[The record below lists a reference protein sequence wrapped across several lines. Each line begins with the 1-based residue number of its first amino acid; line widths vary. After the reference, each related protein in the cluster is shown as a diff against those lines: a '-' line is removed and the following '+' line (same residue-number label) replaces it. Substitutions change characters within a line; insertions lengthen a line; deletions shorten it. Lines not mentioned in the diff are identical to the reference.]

1 MNPMSR
7 IIEQE
12 YSQLCSITPTTQ
24 KSDIVAQHPTACLV
38 QNYRTKNRYGN
49 VLPVESTRVKLDRDG
64 SDIYINANHVSSKF
78 ICTQAPLTTTFDDFW
93 MMVWDKDCPL
103 ICALNRLM
111 EGNAVKGDRYWP
123 EQPGES
129 MLCGEINVTLLS
141 TFSLGAF
148 DITIRYIKLERGES
162 QRTIF
167 QLHYLGWP
175 DFGVPSQS
183 LAIRE
188 LVNLLQIY
196 RSNAGL
202 LGPSVVHCSAG
213 IGRTGTFLAIAMVKE
228 NEQFNNRI
236 NSPEYRNLL
245 QGLISQNAMQK
256 LDEELYHLLAPHKI
270 HEIVLSL
277 RQQRNHGTV
286 QNLSQYVFIYSA
298 LKDEALNP
306 CPLYVTWKNV
316 FGWHLRE
323 NISENQKETMLGRK
337 KRKRTKE
344 ADKRVFKKPRGLA
357 QAPMSN
363 WLEGRR
369 TMVECPTNRE
379 DVN

>member
-1 MNPMSR
+1 
-7 IIEQE
+7 
-12 YSQLCSITPTTQ
+12 
-24 KSDIVAQHPTACLV
+24 
-38 QNYRTKNRYGN
+38 
-49 VLPVESTRVKLDRDG
+49 
-64 SDIYINANHVSSKF
+64 
-78 ICTQAPLTTTFDDFW
+78 
-93 MMVWDKDCPL
+93 
-103 ICALNRLM
+103 
-111 EGNAVKGDRYWP
+111 
-123 EQPGES
+123 
-129 MLCGEINVTLLS
+129 VTLLS

-196 RSNAGL
+196 RSTNAGL

-236 NSPEYRNLL
+236 NSPKYRNLL

-357 QAPMSN
+357 QAPKSN